1 MPLCKLYLS
10 TKLFLNFSNQM
21 LTDILTNSSKEI
33 SKRSI
38 STLKELVSNYSKT
51 IQVKVIIS
59 LLNSLTKFILTSN
72 ETDINI
78 IIETISCMNEIYKK
92 YNIYIYINIIF

>member
-33 SKRSI
+33 CKRSI

-78 IIETISCMNEIYKK
+78 IIETISCMDEIYKK
-92 YNIYIYINIIF
+92 YNIYININIIF